1 MRKLFSLLV
10 LGAGLSL
17 AQGAQAGALIFAQ
30 LQFQLA
36 TLPPAS
42 FTASGALGGSA
53 TGTAGGASW
62 SVGAGAVPGGVFTTT
77 LNTSASPPISQIQ
90 FIINGNP
97 ATGNFVASANGAM
110 AVTGQANV
118 KAYGGSTLLGV
129 PVTVGTPSVITP
141 PVAAGIGITAYA
153 NTWTTKTTTIEPTG
167 VTNTVTA
174 TAMGSN
180 GLVNGGGTVVL
191 VSALNVLT
199 SIAGQLPSFAIL
211 TLTYAA
217 DAVAEPGTLLLLG
230 VGIAGLVGMGRRKA
244 KK

>member
-1 MRKLFSLLV
+1 MRKLFAILAV
-10 LGAGLSL
+10 GAGLLGAS
-17 AQGAQAGALIFAQ
+17 AAQAGPLVFAQ
-30 LQFQLA
+30 LSFFLA

-42 FTASGALGGSA
+42 FTASGALGGTA
-53 TGTAGGASW
+53 AGTGLGASW

-97 ATGNFVASANGAM
+97 LSGAFVGSVDGAM

-153 NTWTTKTTTIEPTG
+153 NTWTTKTTTILPTG
-167 VTNTVTA
+167 ITNTVTA
-174 TAMGSN
+174 TAMGFN
-180 GLVNGGGTVVL
+180 GLVNGAGTVVL

-211 TLTYAA
+211 VLTYAG
-217 DAVAEPGTLLLLG
+217 VPEPGTLMLLG
-230 VGIAGLVGMGRRKA
+230 SGVAGLALIGRRKLR
-244 KK
+244 K